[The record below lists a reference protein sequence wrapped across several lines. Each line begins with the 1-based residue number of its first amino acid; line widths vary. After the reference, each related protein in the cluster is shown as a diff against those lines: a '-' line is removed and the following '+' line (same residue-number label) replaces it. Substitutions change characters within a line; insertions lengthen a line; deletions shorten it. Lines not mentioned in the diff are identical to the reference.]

1 MYYPSKILS
10 EIKESDLDMNL
21 LCSGVFFPLE
31 ADIDGS
37 TMLVF
42 KCNKHTK
49 GNMPMDKI
57 KAVINYWFERL
68 ER

>member
-1 MYYPSKILS
+1 MYYTSKILA

-49 GNMPMDKI
+49 GSTPMDKI